1 MIIHLFTLLFTGL
14 KLTNYIHWDWWLVL
28 SPSFVITILTLIV
41 ILFITFKKK

>member
-14 KLTNYIHWDWWLVL
+14 KLTNYINWEWWLVL
-28 SPSFVITILTLIV
+28 SPSLIAILYIIIV